1 MAQPKLINSLSR
13 GAQILRLL
21 ADHTVALGVT
31 EVADHLGVD
40 PSTSYRLL
48 ATLETHG
55 FVVQDQDTKK
65 YTVGY
70 GVLEVAS
77 ALLSRLS
84 IVEISRPHMRE
95 LAAWSGENTHVA
107 VRDRLAAVSV
117 GSESA
122 AGILRVE
129 TTIGKAEPL
138 HCTAIG
144 KALLADYNRAQLA
157 ELFGNEPLHRYTPN
171 TKTTLE
177 ELEAEL
183 ARARAAG
190 YTVDDEELHPGVR
203 CIAAPVR
210 EHTGRVVAAFG
221 LSSPAVRLKLER
233 IPELA
238 SRTIE
243 HARAISGQLG
253 YALTPTAASP

>member
-31 EVADHLGVD
+31 EVADHLRVD

-55 FVVQDQDTKK
+55 FVVQDPDTKK

-84 IVEISRPHMRE
+84 IVEISRPHLRD

-107 VRDRLAAVSV
+107 VRDRSAAVSV

-122 AGILRVE
+122 VGILRVE

-144 KALLADYNRAQLA
+144 KALLADYDRAQLS
-157 ELFGNEPLHRYTPN
+157 ELFGGEPLHRYTPN
-171 TKTTLE
+171 TRTTLD
-177 ELEAEL
+177 ELDAEL
-183 ARARAAG
+183 TQARMNG
-190 YTVDDEELHPGVR
+190 YSIDDEELHPGVR

-210 EHTGRVVAAFG
+210 DHTGRVVAAFG
-221 LSSPAVRLKLER
+221 LSSPSVRLKHER

-243 HARAISGQLG
+243 HAQAISAQLG
-253 YALTPTAASP
+253 HTWATVAAPS